1 MSGLVNNVTDLP
13 AEVDIIV
20 VGTGAAGSVLAAR
33 LSEDPALTVLALEA
47 GDSLDGPEF
56 TSLSSALG
64 LQVPGSAWF
73 WGDQTTP
80 QAALGD
86 RSLPVLAGR
95 ALGGGS
101 AVNNMIWLRGNPV
114 DYDGWVKEGADGWGW
129 ETVRPIFDAIEQT
142 DPTTGPDG
150 ASAPMAISTATE
162 LDVFAQAFIAAG
174 RNQGLTVLPYVG
186 AADGR
191 DGIGPFRFN
200 SVDDKRHS
208 VVDGYLRPAL
218 ERPNLTVATGS
229 PVARLLATGQA
240 VTGVRL
246 DDSTGRVVRVRRS
259 VVLAAGALRSPQLM
273 MLSGIGPAEHL
284 ARHGIAVVHDLPG
297 VGANLQDHPAVPGMW
312 SASEDVE
319 SSAGPG
325 HERQRLPASRVQAG
339 ALLRTTTDA
348 PAPDIQLILT
358 VIRTGPDGS
367 TLPQPM
373 VVGAP
378 LLLAPHSRGT
388 VRLASAD
395 PGAPPLVD
403 PAYLADHRD
412 RDVLRSGLS
421 WIRDRLFDEPALRA
435 VLGPPTMPAP
445 GVVTR
450 DALDAYLA
458 EQVVSTNHPAGT
470 CRMGTDAAAV
480 VGTELAVHG
489 VTGLHVA
496 DASIM
501 PSIVRGN
508 TQATTIMIAERAARF
523 LARSAT

>member
-13 AEVDIIV
+13 AEVDFIV

-33 LSEDPALTVLALEA
+33 LGEDPALTVLALEA
-47 GDSLDGPEF
+47 GESLHGPEF
-56 TSLSSALG
+56 TNLSSALG

-73 WGDQTTP
+73 WGDLTTP
-80 QAALGD
+80 QAALGG
-86 RSLPVLAGR
+86 RSLPVLSGR

-114 DYDGWVKEGADGWGW
+114 DYDGWVKAGADGWGW
-129 ETVRPIFDAIEQT
+129 KTVRRSFDAIEQT
-142 DPTTGPDG
+142 DPSTGPDG
-150 ASAPMAISTATE
+150 ASAPMAISTAAE

-174 RNQGLTVLPYVG
+174 RNQGLAVLPYVG
-186 AADGR
+186 ADGR

-229 PVARLLATGQA
+229 PVARLLTAGWA

-246 DDSTGRVVRVRRS
+246 NDSTGRVVRARRS

-273 MLSGIGPAEHL
+273 MLSGIGPAGHL
-284 ARHGIAVVHDLPG
+284 AQHGIAVVHDLPG

-312 SASEDVE
+312 SALEGVE

-325 HERQRLPASRVQAG
+325 NEQQRLPASRVQAG

-367 TLPQPM
+367 TLPEPM

-378 LLLAPHSRGT
+378 MLLAPHSRGT

-395 PGAPPLVD
+395 PGAQPLVD
-403 PAYLADHRD
+403 PAYLADDRD
-412 RDVLRSGLS
+412 RDILRNGLS
-421 WIRDRLFDEPALRA
+421 WIRDLFDEPALRA
-435 VLGPPTMPAP
+435 VLGPPMMPAP

-480 VGTELAVHG
+480 VGTDLAVQG

-501 PSIVRGN
+501 PSIIRGN

-523 LARSAT
+523 LGEP